1 LTDTVF
7 PLEPTAAEAQQAI
20 RAEFAFFGD
29 WAERYQYLIDLGRKL
44 PPMDEALRIEDNRL
58 LGCQSKVWI
67 VSRGDAARLDF
78 LAASDSAIVSGLVFL
93 ALRVYAGRSADEILA
108 TEPSFVADIGLSRH
122 LSPTRSNGLSALL
135 QRIRDTAQAARD
147 SA

>member
-1 LTDTVF
+1 MADNAF
-7 PLEPTAAEAQQAI
+7 PLEPTAAEAQAAI
-20 RAEFAFFGD
+20 RDEFAFFGD

-44 PPMDEALRIEDNRL
+44 PPMGESLRVEDNRL

-78 LAASDSAIVSGLVFL
+78 VAASDSAIVSGLVFL
-93 ALRVYAGRSADEILA
+93 ALRVYSGRSAAEILS
-108 TEPSFVADIGLSRH
+108 TEPTFVADIGLARH

-135 QRIRDTAQAARD
+135 QRIRDTAQAAQD
-147 SA
+147 AA